1 MEEMML
7 RSVAVYSGLF
17 ACAAL
22 LSVPCQAAETSGSS
36 MKLSEAQCSTLWSQA
51 NPSQS
56 KTLTQSQAQP
66 YVTDF
71 KSVDSDNDGTI
82 SQTEFMTGCS
92 AGHVKG
98 SASSGSGSGSS
109 GSSYK

>member
-1 MEEMML
+1 ML
-7 RSVAVYSGLF
+7 RSVAVYSGLL

-22 LSVPCQAAETSGSS
+22 LFVPCQAAEPSRSS
-36 MKLSEAQCSTLWSQA
+36 MKLSEAQCSTLWNQA

-56 KTLTQSQAQP
+56 KTLSQSQAQP

-71 KSVDSDNDGTI
+71 KSIDTDSDGTI
-82 SQTEFMTGCS
+82 SQNEFMAGCS
-92 AGHVKG
+92 GGHVKG
-98 SASSGSGSGSS
+98 SASSGTSSGSS